1 MVGVLVWGEVRKG
14 VGGTVGGVMGF
25 TLGWVAFAGGVCIMN
40 GVRFK
45 GKPRQRGG
53 GREVPRRGTNNE

>member
-1 MVGVLVWGEVRKG
+1 MIALGGVCSSVTGA
-14 VGGTVGGVMGF
+14 VGGVAGF
-25 TLGWVAFAGGVCIMN
+25 TLVWFAFAGGVCIMK